1 MGIDPLSLLV
11 LSLRLV
17 TRVHPLF
24 WKSWEG
30 ILPLNELTAKLTDTR
45 AFIVAGK
52 GGGEEKES

>member
-45 AFIVAGK
+45 AFIVAGEE
-52 GGGEEKES
+52 EEKR